1 MKVSES
7 GYFKISKRLTRV
19 IAAVLTLGS
28 WFLALPSRAQDKKVV
43 MVAGKPMTATDSAT
57 VKQLFFS
64 ALREK
69 AIDNNTMAAEFFGR
83 IVQIDPANDASL
95 YELSIIK
102 KLKNNYPDAQELLQ
116 KAVTV
121 NPENEWYWV
130 ALAECYEKTNSYAK
144 LENVF
149 NELIR
154 LDPDKT
160 DYYYDKANAL
170 FYEQKYDEALAVYKK
185 IEEQTGVT
193 DDLLAN
199 RQKIYLKQNK
209 VDLAAQQL
217 EQMIANDPSQI
228 KYYLFL
234 SQLYSANNQ
243 LDKALKILQA
253 GEKIKPNSGVV
264 HLALADIYRDKKNI
278 DASYNELNLAF
289 AIPDL
294 DIEQKIKIIGGYL
307 PRFPDPNAK
316 ASALELS
323 KLLIT
328 AHPNDSRSFSIYGDM
343 LLQNNKSKEA
353 RAMYQKSVEL
363 NAQVY
368 EVQEQLVR
376 LDLADNDIA
385 AAIKDGE
392 NSLSLFPNQAWMNYL
407 VGVAWLQ
414 KKDYKKALDYIKNAT
429 SLELQDKELL
439 SQSFSALGDCYH
451 DLKDNKN
458 SDEAYDK
465 ALTYNPDN
473 AFTLNNYSYYLSLR
487 GEALEKAAKMSKH
500 SNELQP
506 KNASFE
512 DTYAW
517 ILFRQKD
524 YAGAKNW
531 IEKALTDDKD
541 KSATKMEHYGDIL
554 FYLGNV
560 DSAVDYW
567 KKAKNAGGKSLLLER
582 KINEKKYVE

>member
-1 MKVSES
+1 M
-7 GYFKISKRLTRV
+7 
-19 IAAVLTLGS
+19 
-28 WFLALPSRAQDKKVV
+28 
-43 MVAGKPMTATDSAT
+43 
-57 VKQLFFS
+57 
-64 ALREK
+64 
-69 AIDNNTMAAEFFGR
+69 
-83 IVQIDPANDASL
+83 QIDPSNDATL

-102 KLKNNYPDAQELLQ
+102 KLKKNYAGAQDLLER
-116 KAVTV
+116 AVTV
-121 NPENEWYWV
+121 NPDNEWYWV
-130 ALAECYEKTNSYAK
+130 ALADCYEKSNSYAK

-154 LDPDKT
+154 LDPEKT

-170 FYEQKYDEALAVYKK
+170 FYQGKYDEALAVYKK
-185 IEEQTGVT
+185 IEEQTGIT

-209 VDLAAQQL
+209 IDLAARQL

-234 SQLYSANNQ
+234 SQLYSSNNQ
-243 LDKALKILQA
+243 PDKALKILQD
-253 GEKIKPNSGVV
+253 GEKIKPNSGLV

-307 PRFPDPNAK
+307 PRFPDPNAR

-328 AHPNDSRSFSIYGDM
+328 AHPNDARAFSIYGDM
-343 LLQNNKSKEA
+343 LLQNDKSKEA
-353 RAMYQKSVEL
+353 RVMYQKSVAL
-363 NAQVY
+363 NTQVY

-414 KKDYKKALDYIKNAT
+414 KKRLPQSVGLHKKCNFTGT
-429 SLELQDKELL
+429 S
-439 SQSFSALGDCYH
+439 G
-451 DLKDNKN
+451 
-458 SDEAYDK
+458 
-465 ALTYNPDN
+465 
-473 AFTLNNYSYYLSLR
+473 
-487 GEALEKAAKMSKH
+487 
-500 SNELQP
+500 
-506 KNASFE
+506 
-512 DTYAW
+512 
-517 ILFRQKD
+517 
-524 YAGAKNW
+524 
-531 IEKALTDDKD
+531 
-541 KSATKMEHYGDIL
+541 
-554 FYLGNV
+554 
-560 DSAVDYW
+560 
-567 KKAKNAGGKSLLLER
+567 
-582 KINEKKYVE
+582 